1 MDDTARKL
9 VGRFQKSFTK
19 YEDDVDAEVRS
30 AAPEIRIAA
39 E

>member
-1 MDDTARKL
+1 M
-9 VGRFQKSFTK
+9 FQKNFTK